1 MGRKGEVNLE
11 VYEMIAEALAVDE
24 ESYCRI
30 EFTALEYDTSNGSS
44 VYSSLKNGTF
54 FTKQVLSLQCI
65 YILVT
70 RLFNF
75 FHAQLN

>member
-11 VYEMIAEALAVDE
+11 AYEMIAEALAGDE

-44 VYSSLKNGTF
+44 VYSSLKNGAF
-54 FTKQVLSLQCI
+54 SQ
-65 YILVT
+65 YM
-70 RLFNF
+70 
-75 FHAQLN
+75 